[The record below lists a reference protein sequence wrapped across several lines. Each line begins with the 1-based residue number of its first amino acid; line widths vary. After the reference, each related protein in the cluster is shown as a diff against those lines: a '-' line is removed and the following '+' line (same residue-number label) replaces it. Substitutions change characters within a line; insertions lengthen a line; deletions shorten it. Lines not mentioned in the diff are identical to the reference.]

1 MKKITNLVIG
11 LLLMALVATG
21 CGTDNSNIEQQEEET
36 MVETHYTEN
45 QTEMGNYMN
54 TNYAY
59 IANGWVY
66 TIGWMDSSGDE
77 LFLKMRT
84 DGSDDTILHY
94 SDSAQFIN
102 VKGEYIYAVLEGSN
116 TPSIYKYRLGGDEE
130 KQLVNDAYYLQIV
143 GDYLYYCKYE
153 NDRAVNY
160 CRADLQGENEE
171 VVFDKEIYWPYLV
184 DNQLYYQD
192 DADNETLHVYD
203 LESKEDKKITDNR
216 TYQYVLND
224 DYIYCIQYEGEK
236 KENEKAQVVKINLET
251 LERKVLY
258 EGANDGSLG
267 VKEDRLYFINAND
280 ECRLYSIDKNG
291 ENISLVSQDPYC
303 WAPCIYDD
311 KLIYICSDNY
321 EYVEDIFICNLD
333 GSSKVSISKDN

>member
-1 MKKITNLVIG
+1 
-11 LLLMALVATG
+11 
-21 CGTDNSNIEQQEEET
+21 
-36 MVETHYTEN
+36 
-45 QTEMGNYMN
+45 
-54 TNYAY
+54 
-59 IANGWVY
+59 
-66 TIGWMDSSGDE
+66 
-77 LFLKMRT
+77 
-84 DGSDDTILHY
+84 
-94 SDSAQFIN
+94 
-102 VKGEYIYAVLEGSN
+102 
-116 TPSIYKYRLGGDEE
+116 DEE

-236 KENEKAQVVKINLET
+236 RRTKKHK
-251 LERKVLY
+251 
-258 EGANDGSLG
+258 
-267 VKEDRLYFINAND
+267 
-280 ECRLYSIDKNG
+280 
-291 ENISLVSQDPYC
+291 
-303 WAPCIYDD
+303 
-311 KLIYICSDNY
+311 
-321 EYVEDIFICNLD
+321 
-333 GSSKVSISKDN
+333 